1 MKYKLIVSEKQA
13 KTISW
18 ALDFYSRTMGGQLE
32 DILCRFHWRNL
43 SDDKLDEA
51 RDILVNLKYMLTGL
65 NPNQPNIGLH
75 NISEEGRIAYD
86 LHQVI
91 RHQIA
96 HDNPDDHHKYDVD
109 FDTPM
114 QFSSESLAKI
124 ESLDE

>member
-32 DILCRFHWRNL
+32 DILCRFYWRNL
-43 SDDKLDEA
+43 KDDQREEA
-51 RDILVNLKYMLTGL
+51 HNTLADLKCMLTGL
-65 NPNQPNIGLH
+65 NRNQPNMGLH
-75 NISEEGRIAYD
+75 NISEDGRIAYD

-96 HDNPDDHHKYDVD
+96 HDHPNDLHQYDVD
-109 FDTPM
+109 FDTPR
-114 QFSSESLAKI
+114 QVSNEPLAKI
-124 ESLDE
+124 EHMKE

>member
-32 DILCRFHWRNL
+32 DILCRFHWKNL
-43 SDDKLDEA
+43 KDDQRDEA
-51 RDILVNLKYMLTGL
+51 HNTLTDLKCTLTGL
-65 NPNQPNIGLH
+65 NPNQPNMGLH

-91 RHQIA
+91 RHKIA
-96 HDNPDDHHKYDVD
+96 HDNPDDRHKYSVD
-109 FDTPM
+109 FDTPLK
-114 QFSSESLAKI
+114 FSSESLAKI